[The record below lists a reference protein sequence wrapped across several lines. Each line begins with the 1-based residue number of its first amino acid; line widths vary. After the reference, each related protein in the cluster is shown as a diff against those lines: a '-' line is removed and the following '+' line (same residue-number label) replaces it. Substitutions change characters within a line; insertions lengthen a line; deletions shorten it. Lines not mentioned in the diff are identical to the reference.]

1 MSEVQKVKIPVYVAE
16 FLNKYRDKGF
26 GLVEILSNLIEIHE
40 YFYGCNPDN
49 QKEHFN
55 FMIASWV
62 EKFKGENVTYDNLV
76 MIISDIY
83 KNGYE
88 VEYVEKEFVVYDKS
102 EDKFLD
108 VNFDLTHLERAMS
121 FKTKESAKKFIMNNY
136 EIQEFYADED

>member
-16 FLNKYRDKGF
+16 FLNKYRDKVF
-26 GLVEILSNLIEIHE
+26 GLVEILSKLVEIHE

-49 QKEHFN
+49 QKKHCN

-62 EKFKGENVTYDNLV
+62 EKFKDKNITYDSLV
-76 MIISDIY
+76 MVMSDIY
-83 KNGYE
+83 RNGYE
-88 VEYVEKEFVVYDKS
+88 IEYLDKKFVVYDKN

-121 FKTKESAKKFIMNNY
+121 FKTKESAKKFILENY
-136 EIQEFYADED
+136 EIREVYVDED